1 MTSLTL
7 VSVLSDQQV
16 PLMRINGESM
26 VLLCIYIFFLLCVA
40 ALTSASLGVVRPNI
54 WHTVSKCMLL

>member
-26 VLLCIYIFFLLCVA
+26 VLCVYIFFLLCVA
-40 ALTSASLGVVRPNI
+40 ALTSASLGVVQPNI